1 MLSIVKKLKGK
12 WECVSTF
19 TKIIFFALL
28 VIFSLLPYVWL
39 ISTAIKPAS
48 EVVAFPPR
56 LIPSKPTINNFIE
69 VFETAP
75 FLRFFLNSTVVSV
88 TATLT
93 ALLFGS
99 MAGYAF
105 AKLRFPGKDILFFI
119 IVATMMVPWQITI
132 IPLFKI
138 IVDLKW
144 LNTYQA
150 LIVPKVVAG
159 FAVFLMRQFIMSIP
173 DELMDASRI
182 DGCGYFRIY
191 GSVIVPNIKPAMAA
205 LAIFKFLSMWNDYL
219 WPVINVKTPLMRTLP
234 LGVALFFT
242 EESRSPSFYNLIMAA
257 SLLALLP
264 TIIFFVALQ
273 KHFIRGV
280 VISGI
285 KG

>member
-1 MLSIVKKLKGK
+1 VSVLQLKSFRSKLIPRSGK
-12 WECVSTF
+12 VA
-19 TKIIFFALL
+19 FFVIL
-28 VIFSLLPYVWL
+28 VLFSLTPYIWL
-39 ISTAIKPAS
+39 ISTAVKPAS
-48 EVVAFPPR
+48 EVVAFPPK
-56 LIPSKPTINNFIE
+56 LIPRQPTFRNFIK

-75 FLRFFLNSTVVSV
+75 FLRFLLNSSIVSI
-88 TATLT
+88 TATLS

-105 AKLRFPGKDILFFI
+105 AKLRFPAKNLLFI
-119 IVATMMVPWQITI
+119 IVVATMMVPWQITI
-132 IPLFKI
+132 IPLFNL
-138 IVDLKW
+138 IVKFRW
-144 LNTYQA
+144 LNSYKA
-150 LIVPKVVAG
+150 LIIPKMVAG
-159 FAVFLMRQFIMSIP
+159 FAVFLMRQFIAGVP

-191 GSVIVPNIKPAMAA
+191 RSIILPNIKPALAA

-219 WPVINVKTPLMRTLP
+219 WPVIVVKTPLMRTLP

-257 SLLALLP
+257 STLALLP
-264 TIIFFVALQ
+264 TVVLFVSLQ

-280 VISGI
+280 VLSGL